1 MTLEDERI
9 NSLPRVNTSIT
20 ASSGEITAVTAV
32 CIEENSEYKND
43 PDDSSITSREV
54 STEQESYS

>member
-20 ASSGEITAVTAV
+20 APNGEVSAV
-32 CIEENSEYKND
+32 CIEENSENKND